1 LENPFVFFISSY
13 HFLLPLLPL
22 HPIILL
28 FKLTMPATDV
38 KPPQQRSTTRTKTG
52 RGGRSSKSTATADR
66 SSTPNVAEDEESK
79 DAVSTTANSTTAASG
94 AASSTPEQTLASTEV
109 NALYPGL
116 NDMADA
122 LEALPMELIRHFTLL
137 REIDAKCIVTM
148 PELNRLIKDVFKLPI
163 PDPAEVHLV
172 QEREQ
177 ILDRIRQLIRELM
190 PCLEEK
196 MHVAGVAAE
205 AISRHVARLDYDY
218 NDLII
223 GQNEIPHIVR
233 YGPKEHPAYLPIV
246 TPAEQKHASST
257 RSESRREAMA
267 AKKAAAAAAKA
278 DAAAGTDS
286 NNPSTRGRGT
296 PRPDEKTGGSK
307 SGSSTRGTNG
317 SGSKSGSGST
327 NSKQTSSSATTS
339 SSSSSTNKR
348 RKAASSSTAT
358 TPIVESAELAGS
370 DSKGSAQTG
379 EGFKQEYGDDGESS
393 VAAGSKRN
401 RSGNGSSSSRKRAA
415 HGNGASATAA
425 SESARSSRA
434 SKSSGKNS
442 DDKVSSSNGTS
453 NSRRR
458 GGSNKRGDDYEE
470 FEEYEEDE
478 VPEEGDAN
486 EEQVYCY
493 CQQVSFGEMVGCDGP
508 DCKIEWFHLPC
519 IGLSQPPVGQWFCND
534 CAKKREK
541 SGDAKGDPGSKSEGD
556 KRGESTR

>member
-1 LENPFVFFISSY
+1 
-13 HFLLPLLPL
+13 
-22 HPIILL
+22 
-28 FKLTMPATDV
+28 MPVTDI

-52 RGGRSSKSTATADR
+52 RGGRNSKSTSAADR

-79 DAVSTTANSTTAASG
+79 DAANNTTAASG

-163 PDPAEVHLV
+163 PDPSEVHLV

-246 TPAEQKHASST
+246 TPAEQKNASST

-278 DAAAGTDS
+278 DAAGGTDS
-286 NNPSTRGRGT
+286 NNPSTRGGRGT
-296 PRPDEKTGGSK
+296 PRPDEKTSGSK

-327 NSKQTSSSATTS
+327 KQSSSSATTTTTTT
-339 SSSSSTNKR
+339 SSTSKR
-348 RKAASSSTAT
+348 RKAVSSSAAT
-358 TPIVESAELAGS
+358 TPVVELAELAGS
-370 DSKGSAQTG
+370 DAKGSSTQTG
-379 EGFKQEYGDDGESS
+379 EGVKQEYGDDGESS
-393 VAAGSKRN
+393 VTAGSKRN

-415 HGNGASATAA
+415 HGNGASSAAA
-425 SESARSSRA
+425 SESVRSSRA

-442 DDKVSSSNGTS
+442 DDKVNSSSST
-453 NSRRR
+453 SRRR
-458 GGSNKRGDDYEE
+458 GGGSNKRGDDYEE
-470 FEEYEEDE
+470 FEDYEDEE

-541 SGDAKGDPGSKSEGD
+541 NGDAKGDLGSKPEAD
-556 KRGESTR
+556 KRDESTR

>member
-1 LENPFVFFISSY
+1 
-13 HFLLPLLPL
+13 
-22 HPIILL
+22 
-28 FKLTMPATDV
+28 MPVTDV

-52 RGGRSSKSTATADR
+52 RGGRSSKSTAAADR
-66 SSTPNVAEDEESK
+66 SSTPNVADDEESK
-79 DAVSTTANSTTAASG
+79 DAVAAAANSAAAASG

-148 PELNRLIKDVFKLPI
+148 PELTRLIKDVFKLPI
-163 PDPAEVHLV
+163 PDPTEVHLV

-177 ILDRIRQLIRELM
+177 IFDRIRQLIRELM

-223 GQNEIPHIVR
+223 GQNEIPHIIR
-233 YGPKEHPAYLPIV
+233 YGPKEHPAYLPII
-246 TPAEQKHASST
+246 TPAEQKNASSS

-278 DAAAGTDS
+278 DAAGGTDS

-296 PRPDEKTGGSK
+296 PRPDEKAGGSK

-317 SGSKSGSGST
+317 SGSKSGGGSTGSKQASGS
-327 NSKQTSSSATTS
+327 ATA
-339 SSSSSTNKR
+339 SSTSTSKR
-348 RKAASSSTAT
+348 RKAASLSTAT
-358 TPIVESAELAGS
+358 TPVVESAELAGS
-370 DSKGSAQTG
+370 DSKSSTQLG
-379 EGFKQEYGDDGESS
+379 EGVKQEYGDDGEGG

-415 HGNGASATAA
+415 HSNGASTSAA
-425 SESARSSRA
+425 SESVRSSRA

-442 DDKVSSSNGTS
+442 DDKISSSSSTS
-453 NSRRR
+453 TSRRR
-458 GGSNKRGDDYEE
+458 GGSSNSNKRGDDYEE
-470 FEEYEEDE
+470 FEDYEDEE

-541 SGDAKGDPGSKSEGD
+541 SGEAKGDLGSKPD
-556 KRGESTR
+556 ADRRDESTR